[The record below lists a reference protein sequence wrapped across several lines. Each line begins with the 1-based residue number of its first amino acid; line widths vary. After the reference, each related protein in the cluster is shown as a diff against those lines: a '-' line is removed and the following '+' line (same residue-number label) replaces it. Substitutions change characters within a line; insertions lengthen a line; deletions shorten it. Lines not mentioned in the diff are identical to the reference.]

1 LLDYVAA
8 WYLKAADY
16 IKGTPIAVAFV
27 STNSITQGEQVGVL
41 WGELFRRGMH
51 IRFAHRTFPWESE
64 ARGKA
69 HVHVVIIGFGE
80 ANTADKRI
88 YDYDTDANNPTV
100 VPAKNISPYL
110 VEGSDAFVIN
120 RSKPLCAVPEIGIG
134 NKPIDDGN
142 YLFLPEEKE
151 AFLKVEPKA
160 AKWFRRWLGSQ
171 EFINGW
177 ERWCLWLGECPPD
190 ELRAMPEC
198 MKRVEA
204 VRNFRLASKSKPT
217 QKLAEKPTRFH
228 VENQPK
234 STFLVIPGV
243 SSERRRY
250 IPIGFESPATIIS
263 NLCNIIESDSGYFF
277 GVLSSSMHMAWVRQA
292 CGRLKSD
299 YRYSNSLVYNNYPWP
314 ESPTEKQ
321 RVAVETKAQAVLDA
335 RAKFPTST
343 LADLYDP
350 VTMPPELTKA
360 HAELDRAVELC
371 YRKEKFESDRAR
383 VEFLFALYEKLSAP
397 LTAGIDAKKRRKKRG
412 GG

>member
-1 LLDYVAA
+1 
-8 WYLKAADY
+8 
-16 IKGTPIAVAFV
+16 
-27 STNSITQGEQVGVL
+27 
-41 WGELFRRGMH
+41 
-51 IRFAHRTFPWESE
+51 
-64 ARGKA
+64 
-69 HVHVVIIGFGE
+69 
-80 ANTADKRI
+80 
-88 YDYDTDANNPTV
+88 
-100 VPAKNISPYL
+100 
-110 VEGSDAFVIN
+110 
-120 RSKPLCAVPEIGIG
+120 VPEIGIG